1 MPRLASDPDGGQPK
15 TSTAGVGFGSRRYEA
30 EEARGRAALEKLRDA
45 SAERG
50 YDSTLQGLSDR
61 PSAPEPTPEELSEFK
76 SSLTLGFAGFLIVA
90 GIVSLVLGGSLWEPK
105 GFNEDGSPPN
115 DATPAFGFTPAK
127 PPAP

>member
-1 MPRLASDPDGGQPK
+1 MDVDCAVTPWAQAAVPSNPHAVRKHRG
-15 TSTAGVGFGSRRYEA
+15 
-30 EEARGRAALEKLRDA
+30 EARGRAALEKLRDA

-115 DATPAFGFTPAK
+115 DATPAFGFTPK